1 MGLLELPPTH
11 FGFEHSLEKGCNSQ
25 ACSHRTRWEVHKL
38 LSCKMNLK
46 SGIHLKDRTLCL

>member
-1 MGLLELPPTH
+1 MGFLELPPTH